1 MLETVASCAL
11 SVNETAVIRKNRLA
25 PKEASED
32 QKRIAIVTGVHGD
45 ELEGQYI
52 CYELIRRITR
62 GQADLAGIV
71 DVYPAL
77 NPLGVDAVTRQIPMY
92 ELDMNRI
99 FPGGE
104 GGTPWEHM
112 AKQVIEDIAGAD
124 LCIDI
129 HSSDIFLREIPQVR
143 LSPDF
148 SSKLLPY
155 AKLLNADFIWVGNNS
170 SARPSSLSYTLNSM
184 GTPCLVVEMGA
195 GMKITKDMGDQ
206 LLDGIFA
213 LMAKLD
219 IWTGRVKGVSN
230 PMVSTDGEVTVIHC
244 DKSGIF
250 MPDID
255 QWAGIVKG
263 DHIGDVLN
271 VFTGEI
277 EEEIFSPVSG
287 TVFTFREYPV
297 VEGGSLIARILGGGR

>member
-1 MLETVASCAL
+1 MLETVASCSL
-11 SVNETAVIRKNRLA
+11 TVEETVAIKKNRLA
-25 PKEASED
+25 PKDAD
-32 QKRIAIVTGVHGD
+32 GGMKRMAIVTGVHGD
-45 ELEGQYI
+45 ELEGQYV

-92 ELDMNRI
+92 DLDMNRI

-124 LCIDI
+124 ICIDI

-148 SSKLLPY
+148 APKLMQY
-155 AKLLNADFIWVGNNS
+155 AKLLNTDFIWVGNNS

-195 GMKITKDMGDQ
+195 GMSITKDMGDQ
-206 LLDGIFA
+206 ILDGIFA
-213 LMAKLD
+213 LMAKMD
-219 IWTGRVKGVSN
+219 MWTGVVSGVSN
-230 PMVSTDGEVTVIHC
+230 PMVSTDGEVYIVHC
-244 DKSGIF
+244 NKSGIF
-250 MPDID
+250 MPAID

-277 EEEIFSPVSG
+277 EEEIFSPASG

>member
-1 MLETVASCAL
+1 MLETVASCSL
-11 SVNETAVIRKNRLA
+11 TVEETAVIKKNRLA
-25 PKEASED
+25 PKETGKAL
-32 QKRIAIVTGVHGD
+32 KRIAIVTGVHGD
-45 ELEGQYI
+45 ELEGQYV

-62 GQADLAGIV
+62 GQADLTGIV

-77 NPLGVDAVTRQIPMY
+77 NPLGIDAVTRQIPKY
-92 ELDMNRI
+92 DLDMNRI

-112 AKQVIEDIAGAD
+112 AKQVIDDIAGAD

-143 LSPDF
+143 ISSDF
-148 SSKLLPY
+148 APRLLPY
-155 AKLLNADFIWVGNNS
+155 AKLLNADFIWVGNAS

-195 GMKITKDMGDQ
+195 GMRITREYGDQ

-219 IWTGRVKGVSN
+219 MWTGRVSGVSN
-230 PMVSTDGEVTVIHC
+230 PMVSSDGEIAVVHC
-244 DKSGIF
+244 EKSGIF
-250 MPDID
+250 MPAIEH
-255 QWAGIVKG
+255 WIGISEG
-263 DHIGDVLN
+263 DHIGDILN

-287 TVFTFREYPV
+287 TVFTLREYPV
-297 VEGGSLIARILGGGR
+297 VSSGSLIARILGGGL

>member
-104 GGTPWEHM
+104 SGTPWEHM
-112 AKQVIEDIAGAD
+112 AKQVIDDIAGAD

-148 SSKLLPY
+148 AAKLLPY
-155 AKLLNADFIWVGNNS
+155 AKMLNADFVWVGNNS

-244 DKSGIF
+244 NKSGIF

-297 VEGGSLIARILGGGR
+297 VESGSLIARILGGGR

>member
-11 SVNETAVIRKNRLA
+11 TVNETVVIKKNRLA
-25 PKEASED
+25 PRNVAGD
-32 QKRIAIVTGVHGD
+32 MKRIAIVTGVHGD
-45 ELEGQYI
+45 ELEGQYV
-52 CYELIRRITR
+52 CYELIRRLTR
-62 GQADLAGIV
+62 GQAELEGIV

-92 ELDMNRI
+92 DLDMNRI

-124 LCIDI
+124 ICIDI

-143 LSPDF
+143 LSSDF
-148 SSKLLPY
+148 APKLLPY

-195 GMKITKDMGDQ
+195 GMRITREYGDQ

-213 LMAKLD
+213 LMAKLGM
-219 IWTGRVKGVSN
+219 WTGRVKGVSN
-230 PMVSTDGEVTVIHC
+230 PMVSTDGEVSIIHC
-244 DKSGIF
+244 NKSGIF
-250 MPDID
+250 MPAID
-255 QWAGIVKG
+255 RWIGIAEG
-263 DHIGDVLN
+263 DHIGDILN
-271 VFTGEI
+271 VFTGET

-287 TVFTFREYPV
+287 TVFTLREYPV
-297 VEGGSLIARILGGGR
+297 VEGGSLIARILGGGL